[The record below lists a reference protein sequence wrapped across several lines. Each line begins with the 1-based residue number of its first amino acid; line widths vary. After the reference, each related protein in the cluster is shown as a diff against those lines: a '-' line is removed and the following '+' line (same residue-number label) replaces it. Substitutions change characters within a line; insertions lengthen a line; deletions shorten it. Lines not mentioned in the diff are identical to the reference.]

1 MARSGIRQRLFRTRA
16 EDDLPMRI
24 EHQRIYILPTMRG
37 CAFLGALLL
46 MLVATVNYSLGL
58 GYALCFLL
66 TGMFS
71 ATLLH
76 TYRNLAGIELRRI
89 ESEPAF
95 AGETLRFAPL
105 LANPGGPPRRG
116 IRLRTA
122 TGTVAAADL
131 EPEGERHVALA
142 VRGERRG
149 PQPLG
154 RLTLESD
161 WPLGLWKAWS
171 YVHAPCNALVYPR
184 PESDPPPL
192 PAEPDGERQGGGA
205 AGGVRG
211 DVAGLRPYVPG
222 DVPSTIAW
230 KSVARGQGLHV
241 RTFDDERGPSRTRLT
256 LAAAALPAL
265 EEQLSRLS
273 AWVLAAEARGT
284 DYALE
289 LPSTSLAASRG
300 DVQRHE
306 ALGALA
312 LHGHPGASAP

>member
-1 MARSGIRQRLFRTRA
+1 MARSRIRQRLFRTRA

-24 EHQRIYILPTMRG
+24 EHQRIYILPTTRG

-46 MLVATVNYSLGL
+46 MLLATVNYSLSL

-76 TYRNLAGIELRRI
+76 TYRNLAGVELRRI

-95 AGETLRFAPL
+95 VGETLRFVPL
-105 LANPGGPPRRG
+105 LANPGGPARRG
-116 IRLRTA
+116 IRLRPA
-122 TGTVAAADL
+122 TGTGAATDL
-131 EPEGERHVALA
+131 EPA
-142 VRGERRG
+142 GERRVTLAVPGDRRG
-149 PQPLG
+149 PRPLG

-171 YVHAPCNALVYPR
+171 YVHAPCSGLVYPR

-192 PAEPDGERQGGGA
+192 PSEPDGERQGGGVA
-205 AGGVRG
+205 AGARG

-241 RTFDDERGPSRTRLT
+241 RTFDVENGPSRTRLT
-256 LAAAALPAL
+256 LAAAALPVL

-289 LPSTSLAASRG
+289 LPSASLAAGRG

-312 LHGHPGASAP
+312 LHGHPGVSAP